1 MGAQWSTLQLIDE
14 FTNPA
19 YTADYLS
26 ANVPPFNFGQRLR
39 ELWTQMKGNYIKE

>member
-26 ANVPPFNFGQRLR
+26 ENVPPLDFGQRLQ
-39 ELWTQMKGNYIKE
+39 ELWTQIKVTYVKK